1 MWVSFIPLI
10 SSKQDTV
17 VGGNSFKIISLIQ
30 KLLFA
35 LVLCA
40 GLLLFE
46 KFSIQ
51 WIAWKFHELSYA
63 DRIAEQKFAVKV
75 LVTLYRYS
83 NNILGRSDTLNAN
96 NASTPQPLQLRR
108 IFKEALK
115 GVRIAATSTTTAFG
129 NVASEITGTSVLQP
143 DSPAAM
149 VKESAASC
157 LYPSDLF
164 DKTSLYRSLWNPR
177 ISHDWCVS
185 PCWFMCS
192 LN

>member
-1 MWVSFIPLI
+1 MWVSFVPLI
-10 SSKQDTV
+10 SSKQNAV
-17 VGGNSFKIISLIQ
+17 VSGSSSKIISLIQ

-35 LVLCA
+35 LFLCA

-83 NNILGRSDTLNAN
+83 NNILGRPDTLNAT
-96 NASTPQPLQLRR
+96 NASTSQPLQLRR
-108 IFKEALK
+108 LFKEALK

-143 DSPAAM
+143 DSPAAI
-149 VKESAASC
+149 VKESAALC
-157 LYPSDLF
+157 LHSSDLYL
-164 DKTSLYRSLWNPR
+164 TRLPLTGRCR
-177 ISHDWCVS
+177 ICE
-185 PCWFMCS
+185 
-192 LN
+192 